1 MRLIVTSD
9 TYQLSSTYGDNWNP
23 AWEPLFARKL
33 VRRLWGEEI
42 ADSIALS
49 SNVPA
54 KYNVAGFGTIA
65 WALQAPEPKTIQTA
79 FLLSFLP
86 GNRDDQPRRT
96 DGAVQQ
102 ALSLM
107 NDTTVMART
116 RIAGSGAAASLLSQ
130 ALNGSDDQLID
141 MLFMSVLSRH
151 ATDAERNA
159 AINTLR
165 AGNRADMASDLLW
178 SLYNKV
184 DFIFNY

>member
-1 MRLIVTSD
+1 M
-9 TYQLSSTYGDNWNP
+9 
-23 AWEPLFARKL
+23 
-33 VRRLWGEEI
+33 
-42 ADSIALS
+42 
-49 SNVPA
+49 
-54 KYNVAGFGTIA
+54 
-65 WALQAPEPKTIQTA
+65 QAPEPKTVQTA
-79 FLLSFLP
+79 FLASFLP

-107 NDTTVMART
+107 NDATVMSRT
-116 RIAGSGAAASLLSQ
+116 RIAGSGAAASLLTQ
-130 ALNGSDDQLID
+130 ALNGNDDQLID
-141 MLFMSVLSRH
+141 MLFMAVLSRH
-151 ATDAERNA
+151 ATDGERNA